1 MVITPE
7 NVMTILGRSN
17 NTISYKENV
26 VCKMD
31 VILSQ
36 PPYLNL
42 LSITDNFEIQDFLSM
57 L

>member
-7 NVMTILGRSN
+7 NVVTILGSSN

-26 VCKMD
+26 VCKMV

-36 PPYLNL
+36 PHYHNL
-42 LSITDNFEIQDFLSM
+42 LSITDNFETQDFLFM

>member
-36 PPYLNL
+36 LPYLNL